1 MEINRILSCLTSEYP
16 NDEEKVEFINK
27 NIISKKDTVI
37 MEYLMSLEPDE
48 IGGLTA
54 ISGFFYQFL
63 VTIEYFI
70 ELLDDKWDFVAFE
83 LHDDIVVGN
92 EREKKIRFIQAKTSK
107 FSSQNPSDVS
117 DLYSGSI
124 KKNKKTNE
132 NFRLKDSWV
141 DKLISKAQFFQQ
153 KDGYE
158 TQFQIYTSY
167 HVLRTDSYNFDNYTD
182 NNNFNKPVKLND
194 SLVKAIKKNTH
205 NSKFEEVDYV
215 NICGETVEDLLSR
228 LHLKTGSYMVDTNRF
243 INDLRVELSKRIFK
257 DFKHNNIVLE
267 VKDIYLLIGMICS
280 RCKPDGDV
288 RYLKVTKSELESILH
303 EIREQCLKNIE
314 EMNEEHSNKKVI
326 ERVINSY
333 LEDIGDAQVYKHF
346 EDHAFTYKEYLHDWI
361 SKDGNIRDL
370 FNRYVEGTKK
380 TQAYYKKTQ
389 LNRENTIKNLITIII
404 LLNIIYKETLE
415 FGENEF
421 LLTKKAVSN
430 EKEIITLLN
439 SGKAFDYN
447 ASLQKLNFIMESA
460 DEKEHLFLIDKELKI
475 VLQNYRG
482 KKFIKAE
489 RHPLTTKIPVNSVDG
504 LDESS
509 DINRVSVS
517 SIIIPGKIL
526 EEEWLELQLLDEFE
540 EFNDEILSI
549 WRTIGEIK

>member
-1 MEINRILSCLTSEYP
+1 MELNRVLSCLTSEYP
-16 NDEEKVEFINK
+16 KDDEKVEFIQK
-27 NIISKKDTVI
+27 NIISKQDTVI

-92 EREKKIRFIQAKTSK
+92 EREKKIRFVQAKTSK
-107 FSSQNPSDVS
+107 FSSQNPSNVS
-117 DLYSGSI
+117 DLYSGSL
-124 KKNKKTNE
+124 KKDKKTNK
-132 NFRLKDSWV
+132 NVRLKDSWV
-141 DKLISKAQFFQQ
+141 DKLISKAQFFQ
-153 KDGYE
+153 KKEGYE

-167 HVLRTDSYNFDNYTD
+167 HVVKTDSYNFDNYTD
-182 NNNFNKPVKLND
+182 NNRFDKPVKAKD
-194 SLVKAIKKNTH
+194 SLVGAIKKNTH
-205 NSKFEEVDYV
+205 NSNFEEVDYES
-215 NICGETVEDLLSR
+215 ICGEPVEDLLSR

-257 DFKHNNIVLE
+257 DFKHENIVLE

-280 RCKPDGDV
+280 RCKPEGDV

-303 EIREQCLKNIE
+303 ELREQCLKNIE

-333 LEDIGDAQVYKHF
+333 LEDIEDVQAYKKL
-346 EDHAFTYKEYLHDWI
+346 EDYAFTYKEYLIDWI
-361 SKDGNIRDL
+361 GKDGNVRDL

-389 LNRENTIKNLITIII
+389 LNREGTIKNLISLII

-415 FGENEF
+415 FGRNEF
-421 LLTKKAVSN
+421 LLTKKAVNN
-430 EKEIITLLN
+430 EKEIISIFN
-439 SGKAFDYN
+439 SGKALDYN
-447 ASLQKLNFIMESA
+447 ASLQKIDFIMESA

-475 VLQNYRG
+475 VLQEYRG
-482 KKFIKAE
+482 KKFTKAE
-489 RHPLTTKIPVNSVDG
+489 RYPLMTRIPVGSLDG

-509 DINRVSVS
+509 DINRVSVP

-526 EEEWLELQLLDEFE
+526 EEEWLELQFLDEFE
-540 EFNDEILSI
+540 EINDEILSI
-549 WRTIGEIK
+549 WKTIGEIK